1 MKTFRGVQSLAA
13 RLIAHLKYTPI
24 LGLAALIGFVRIGI
38 YARLLS
44 VDEFGL
50 LSKLLLISGFFCVAG
65 SCGFQILAQRDLPA
79 MFARQRY
86 RRGLVILG
94 KACMITSVVALL
106 LCVTPMFGYV
116 PLNVAALA
124 LLIGVIHGWAQQ
136 SFMLV
141 VLDSRSRLA
150 MVPYSL
156 QILQRTVLCCVV
168 ASGVAM
174 LGGGALGILLAEL
187 AVTVV
192 LSVTLL
198 KKMLQGIGFSWAV
211 FARLCKTGFT
221 KKEWRVA
228 AILLLGTT
236 LSFLSTSV
244 DRWLA
249 ADVLSAKQFGLYS
262 FAWIPL
268 VAALS
273 MQALLNAGLFPLIAQ
288 RRVAGS
294 DQNALRVTALV
305 SVGLLLAALVLV
317 LLANKLIAWAIPI
330 WYGQYQDALPLF
342 LPLLAAAAFRVSDFW
357 SSFLIITHRHV
368 SLLVTQLILIML
380 AFVYCRFALDGT
392 AWMQN
397 PYNFTLLALFLAAGN
412 YFANASLA
420 FVVGRRA
427 AS

>member
-1 MKTFRGVQSLAA
+1 MAA

-44 VDEFGL
+44 VDDFGL

-79 MFARQRY
+79 MFAHQRY

-106 LCVTPMFGYV
+106 LCVTPVFGYV
-116 PLNVAALA
+116 PLNVAGLA
-124 LLIGVIHGWAQQ
+124 LLIAVIHGWAQQ

-141 VLDSRSRLA
+141 VLDSRSRLE

-156 QILQRTVLCCVV
+156 QILLRTVLCCVV
-168 ASGVAM
+168 ASGVAA

-192 LSVTLL
+192 LSVNLM

-211 FARLCKTGFT
+211 FAGLCKKGFT
-221 KKEWRVA
+221 KKEWHVA

-236 LSFLSTSV
+236 LSFLSISV

-262 FAWIPL
+262 FSWIPL

-294 DQNALRVTALV
+294 DQKALRVTALV
-305 SVGLLLAALVLV
+305 SIGLLLAALLFV

-368 SLLVTQLILIML
+368 SLLVTQVILIVV

-392 AWMQN
+392 AWMQD

-412 YFANASLA
+412 YFVNALLA
-420 FVVGRRA
+420 FFVGHRA